1 MEQKSF
7 DYMNVIP
14 LVDVMLVLLTIVLM
28 TSTFV
33 ASGVIPVALPQSSTA
48 KVEPQR
54 THTVSIDRQGI
65 LYFDSISVSLAG
77 LKQHVQPLD
86 RTAPMQVRADRNIT
100 VQACMEVL
108 DLLAGE
114 GFKKVGLQ
122 TEKQGSKPSSK

>member
-7 DYMNVIP
+7 NAMNVIP

-33 ASGVIPVALPQSSTA
+33 ASGIIPVELPRSSTA

-65 LYFDSISVSLAG
+65 IYFDSLPISLNG
-77 LKQHVQPLD
+77 LRQHVQPLD

-100 VQACMEVL
+100 VQACMDVL
-108 DLLAGE
+108 DLLSAE

-122 TEKQGSKPSSK
+122 TEKEMKRKVSL